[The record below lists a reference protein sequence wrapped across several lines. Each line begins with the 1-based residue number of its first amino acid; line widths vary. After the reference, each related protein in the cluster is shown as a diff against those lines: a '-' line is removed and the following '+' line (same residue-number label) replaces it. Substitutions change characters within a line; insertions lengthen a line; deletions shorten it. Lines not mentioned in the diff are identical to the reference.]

1 MTILIFKADQQT
13 IQQVKKEGSSFTVH
27 SKLVLS
33 AREGRISYTNMDVPV
48 YTKQYGMEEFDSNS
62 YLDHPDK
69 VILFA
74 YLDEELAGQIRLQKY
89 WNGYAYI
96 DDIAV
101 DEKYRRQ
108 GVGRR
113 LIESAIEWAKERG
126 FPGIMLETQDN
137 NVPACKLYASCGFV
151 LGGFDFYAYRNIP
164 EVRDEIAL
172 YWYLIF

>member
-1 MTILIFKADQQT
+1 MTILIFEADRQT
-13 IQQVKKEGSSFTVH
+13 IQQVKKEGSSFPVH

-33 AREGRISYTNMDVPV
+33 AKEGRIGYTIQDVPS
-48 YTKQYGMEEFDSNS
+48 YTKQYGMEEFDPDS

-74 YLDEELAGQIRLQKY
+74 YVDEELAGQIRLRKS

-101 DEKYRRQ
+101 DENYRRQ
-108 GVGRR
+108 GVGRK
-113 LIESAIEWAKERG
+113 LLQSAIARAKEKG

-137 NVPACKLYASCGFV
+137 NVQACKLYESCGFV
-151 LGGFDFYAYRNIP
+151 LGGFDLYAYRNFP
-164 EVRDEIAL
+164 KVKDEIAL

>member
-1 MTILIFKADQQT
+1 MTILIFEADRQT
-13 IQQVKKEGSSFTVH
+13 VQQVKKEGSSFPVH

-33 AREGRISYTNMDVPV
+33 AGEGRIGYTIQDVPP
-48 YTKQYGMEEFDSNS
+48 YTKQYGMEAFDPNS
-62 YLDHPDK
+62 YLDDPDK

-74 YLDEELAGQIRLQKY
+74 YVDEELAGQIRIRKS

-101 DEKYRRQ
+101 DKDYRRQ

-113 LIESAIEWAKERG
+113 LIQSAIAWAKEKG

-137 NVPACKLYASCGFV
+137 NVPACKLYEACGFV
-151 LGGFDFYAYRNIP
+151 LGGFDLYAYRNSP
-164 EVRDEIAL
+164 EVKDEVAL

>member
-1 MTILIFKADQQT
+1 MDILIFEADQHT
-13 IQQVKKEGSSFTVH
+13 IQQAKKEGSSFLVH
-27 SKLVLS
+27 SRLVLS
-33 AREGRISYTNMDVPV
+33 AGDGRISYTIVDVPV
-48 YTKQYGMEEFDSNS
+48 YKKQYGTEVFDPNS

-74 YLDEELAGQIRLQKY
+74 CVDEELTGQIRLQKW

-108 GVGRR
+108 GVGRN
-113 LIESAIEWAKERG
+113 LIQSAIAWAKAKG

-137 NVPACKLYASCGFV
+137 NIPACKLYETCGFV
-151 LGGFDFYAYRNIP
+151 LGGFDSHAYRNFP
-164 EVRDEIAL
+164 DVRDEIAL